1 MTSTPDH
8 IPADLAEIGLDRP
21 VPPSLEVLLAE
32 AAAHTASAAPAPA
45 APSIPPGFR
54 LVETTHPDGTVTRTF
69 EPVAATGAGAPA
81 AEPADLPDATL
92 AKPGR
97 IPAWAYSRRAQKLAA
112 AAVALG
118 SAGVVAA
125 VYGPA
130 IGAGLTAAAAGV
142 WAAIVTAAKV
152 VGAVALGLGVLYVL
166 ASSGSNK
173 PRKPRTGTF
182 EGTMRGTWR
191 QD

>member
-8 IPADLAEIGLDRP
+8 IPADFAELNLDRP

-32 AAAHTASAAPAPA
+32 AAAHTAPAAPAPA

-54 LVETTHPDGTVTRTF
+54 LVETTHPDGAVTRTF
-69 EPVAATGAGAPA
+69 EPVAAPGAGVPA

-92 AKPGR
+92 AQPGH

-112 AAVALG
+112 AALALG
-118 SAGVVAA
+118 TAGAVAA
-125 VYGPA
+125 VCGPA

-166 ASSGSNK
+166 ASSGSS
-173 PRKPRTGTF
+173 KPRTGTF
-182 EGTMRGTWR
+182 EGVVRGTWKE
-191 QD
+191 D

>member
-8 IPADLAEIGLDRP
+8 IPADLAFDLP

-32 AAAHTASAAPAPA
+32 AAAHTTPAAPAPA

-69 EPVAATGAGAPA
+69 EPVATPGADAPA
-81 AEPADLPDATL
+81 TAPADLPDATL

-97 IPAWAYSRRAQKLAA
+97 IPAWAYSARAQKLAA
-112 AAVALG
+112 TAIALG
-118 SAGVVAA
+118 TAGAVAA

-166 ASSGSNK
+166 ASGGNK

-182 EGTMRGTWR
+182 EGVVRGTWKE
-191 QD
+191 D

>member
-8 IPADLAEIGLDRP
+8 FPADLADLALDRP

-32 AAAHTASAAPAPA
+32 AVAHTTPAAPAPA

-69 EPVAATGAGAPA
+69 EPVAAPGAGTPA
-81 AEPADLPDATL
+81 TEPADLPDATL

-97 IPAWAYSRRAQKLAA
+97 IPAWACSRRAQKLAA
-112 AAVALG
+112 AAIALG
-118 SAGVVAA
+118 TAGAVAA

-152 VGAVALGLGVLYVL
+152 VGAVALGLAVLYVL